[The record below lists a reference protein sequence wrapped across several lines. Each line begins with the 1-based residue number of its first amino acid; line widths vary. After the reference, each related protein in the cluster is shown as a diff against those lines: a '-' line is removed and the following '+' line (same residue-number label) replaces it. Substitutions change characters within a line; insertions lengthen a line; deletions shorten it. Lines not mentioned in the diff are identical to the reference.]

1 MLYFIFGLL
10 RDLDRPILNFG
21 TKFVSHYRIR
31 YLSFSLSIIYTVVFR
46 LCIRSFIHSYGTTR
60 HGVICREK
68 EKRKPER
75 RKKEG
80 RQQLHTH
87 THY

>member
-31 YLSFSLSIIYTVVFR
+31 YLSLSLYNLYSC
-46 LCIRSFIHSYGTTR
+46 L
-60 HGVICREK
+60 
-68 EKRKPER
+68 
-75 RKKEG
+75 
-80 RQQLHTH
+80 
-87 THY
+87 